1 MKKPFG
7 DQVTDFPHQYR
18 TIRDPLKSVPG
29 PLLGRLTGFYITFL
43 EFAGHRATTVAALHK
58 RYGRVVRLA
67 PDQLSFASPEAL
79 KDIYGANSKFTK
91 GPIYE
96 SLGFKGVFTTRE
108 QSEYRVMKKRVVPSF
123 NPASLNELEPIVHRQ
138 VGNLI
143 KCFDKR
149 VDMPLDVLPWFRML
163 ALGVVGK
170 NT

>member
-1 MKKPFG
+1 M
-7 DQVTDFPHQYR
+7 
-18 TIRDPLKSVPG
+18 KSVPG

-43 EFAGHRATTVAALHK
+43 EFAGHRATTVAALHRK
-58 RYGRVVRLA
+58 HGRVVRLA

-91 GPIYE
+91 GPIYD

-108 QSEYRVMKKRVVPSF
+108 QSEYRAMKKRVVPSF

-138 VGNLI
+138 VANLI
-143 KCFDKR
+143 KCLDKR

-170 NT
+170 N